1 MEKKKEEKSPNG
13 TIDRKL
19 LRSRVL
25 SAQRSIFSRQMLDVA
40 GARQKSFQT
49 RPVLTQISA
58 VGMRLV
64 AVVPAVIVPIAGPMD
79 RNAAPAVAFELVAGA
94 GMAAASFI
102 TVVPTVVVWKQEMG
116 EKGSLLGS
124 GEQTQPFHA
133 FLFPHPP
140 NSPSELMQTSFSR

>member
-1 MEKKKEEKSPNG
+1 M
-13 TIDRKL
+13 
-19 LRSRVL
+19 L
-25 SAQRSIFSRQMLDVA
+25 SAQRSIFPGQMLDVA
-40 GARQKSFQT
+40 GATQKPFQT
-49 RPVLTQISA
+49 RPILTQIRA
-58 VGMRLV
+58 VGMSLV
-64 AVVPAVIVPIAGPMD
+64 AVVPAVIVPIAGPVD

-133 FLFPHPP
+133 FLSPPPFP
-140 NSPSELMQTSFSR
+140 F